1 MNRTIKLLMIADIF
15 FLTGFGLISP
25 ILAIYIK
32 DNLAGGTI
40 FTAGLASA
48 LFLVTK
54 SAIQLPFSK
63 YVDKSD
69 DKVRL
74 LVIGTVVA
82 STVPFIYIFADNI
95 IYVYVAEIVAGI
107 GAGFSFPTWLGL
119 WSTNLD
125 KGHES
130 YEWSLYS
137 TLTGVGTA
145 ATAAI
150 GAAIA
155 EFIGFKYTFLFVG
168 VMALASCFI
177 LFQLETKG
185 AKIVKKTDYKY
196 AHEKTPTEPGLPVA

>member
-1 MNRTIKLLMIADIF
+1 MNRTIRLLMIADIF

-32 DNLAGGTI
+32 DNLVGGTI

-54 SAIQLPFSK
+54 SAIQLPFSRH
-63 YVDKSD
+63 VDKSD
-69 DKVRL
+69 DKVKL
-74 LVIGTVVA
+74 LIMGTVVA
-82 STVPFIYIFADNI
+82 STVPFIYMFADNI
-95 IYVYVAEIVAGI
+95 IYVYVAEIVAGV
-107 GAGFSFPTWLGL
+107 GAGLSFPTWLGL

-130 YEWSLYS
+130 YEWSIYS

-155 EFIGFKYTFLFVG
+155 EFIGFRYTFLFVG
-168 VMALASCFI
+168 AMALMSCFI
-177 LFQLETKG
+177 LFRLEKNGVKTR
-185 AKIVKKTDYKY
+185 KKTDYKY
-196 AHEKTPTEPGLPVA
+196 AHEKTPAEPGLPMT

>member
-1 MNRTIKLLMIADIF
+1 MNRTIKLLMLADIF

-63 YVDKSD
+63 HVDKSN

-74 LVIGTVVA
+74 LVIGTLVTSA
-82 STVPFIYIFADNI
+82 VPFIYIFADNI
-95 IYVYVAEIVAGI
+95 IYVYAAEIVAGI
-107 GAGFSFPTWLGL
+107 GTGFSFPTWLGI

-155 EFIGFKYTFLFVG
+155 EFIGFRYTFLFVG
-168 VMALASCFI
+168 AMALASCFI
-177 LFQLETKG
+177 LFQLETAG
-185 AKIVKKTDYKY
+185 AQKVKKTDYRY
-196 AHEKTPTEPGLPVA
+196 AHEKTPPEPGIPVA